1 MPKRITNQQK
11 EELKVRFLNGEDIVT
26 LAQEFKYSK
35 LTISRNLKKIL
46 GQKVFDLAQQDN
58 KIRGSYKNKIK
69 NVHSM
74 SNIIDSQID
83 KDREELSNQENFFE
97 IVPLNENFEDS
108 NQKDL
113 SSVSIDDLNFPSI
126 VYMIVDKKIELKIK
140 TLKEF
145 PQWQFLSK
153 DELERKTIQIFNDL
167 KTAKTECSKENKV
180 IKIPNTNVFKIVSKI
195 LTSRGISRIIYD
207 DKLIA
212 L

>member
-11 EELKVRFLNGEDIVT
+11 EELKLRFLNGEDIVT

-46 GQKVFDLAQQDN
+46 GHKVFDLAQHDN
-58 KIRGSYKNKIK
+58 KIKGSSKNKIE
-69 NVHSM
+69 NVHSV
-74 SNIIDSQID
+74 SNITDSQID

-97 IVPLNENFEDS
+97 IVPLNEDFEDS

-126 VYMIVDKKIELKIK
+126 VYMIVDKKIELKIRV
-140 TLKEF
+140 LKEF

>member
-1 MPKRITNQQK
+1 LPKRITDQQR
-11 EELKVRFLNGEDIVT
+11 EELKHRFLSGEDIVT

-46 GQKVFDLAQQDN
+46 GDKVFDLTQQSN
-58 KIRGSYKNKIK
+58 KIRGSSKIK
-69 NVHSM
+69 GENKLYEN
-74 SNIIDSQID
+74 NIQDSEID
-83 KDREELSNQENFFE
+83 KDREELPSKETFFE

-145 PQWQFLSK
+145 PQWHFLSK

-167 KTAKTECSKENKV
+167 KTAKTECSRENKV

-207 DKLIA
+207 DLLIS

>member
-11 EELKVRFLNGEDIVT
+11 EELKLRFLNGEDIVT

-153 DELERKTIQIFNDL
+153 DELERKTIEIFNDL